1 MHEMVISENG
11 GVLKYLIFRHCQ
23 QPAHL
28 RTNQHNC
35 AFLSSYSKLLDT
47 ELGSQTV
54 GFNQDWSLFPQA
66 MGKEREKKVDDRCT
80 EMISVIDHKSKL
92 HKDMKTE
99 KK

>member
-54 GFNQDWSLFPQA
+54 GFN
-66 MGKEREKKVDDRCT
+66 
-80 EMISVIDHKSKL
+80 
-92 HKDMKTE
+92 
-99 KK
+99 